1 MIISEDA
8 AEFFVHYTNELI
20 YYSDSLDMY
29 LLGVTHFGTA
39 WSGVMTEW
47 KLEEE

>member
-1 MIISEDA
+1 MR
-8 AEFFVHYTNELI
+8 FTNEPI

-29 LLGVTHFGTA
+29 LLGVTHLGTA
-39 WSGVMTEW
+39 WSYVMTEW